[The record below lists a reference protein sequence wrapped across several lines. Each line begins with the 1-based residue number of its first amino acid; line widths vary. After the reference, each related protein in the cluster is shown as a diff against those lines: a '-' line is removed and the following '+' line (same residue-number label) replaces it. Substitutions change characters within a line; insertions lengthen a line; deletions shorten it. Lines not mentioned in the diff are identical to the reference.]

1 MFGCPRAHA
10 GPMAYIPFII
20 DQSRSPFQV
29 FGLVVLVGFEACF
42 GGVAWAEEPE
52 EHQDDV
58 DSTVLVRD
66 QRLNAPDAQSTSAA
80 VSSVVVDERI
90 PASWDVGAAVDSVSG
105 TTVTRLGG
113 LGDFS
118 SVSIR
123 GSSTRQ
129 VQVHLE
135 GIPLNPDGTSSVYLS
150 ELPLQAFE
158 RVDVYRGNAP
168 PQLGAAP
175 IGGVVNLVTSQ
186 RPGSAVYATG
196 GSFNTARV
204 GGSLNHSAWDGKLR
218 TLVLVD
224 AFHTQGDFSFFN
236 DSGTRYT
243 LIDDAVQERV
253 NNDTDQ
259 LSALMRVQ
267 ADLGLWQLTVMD
279 SVMQREEGLPGH
291 SGNRAFDARLEGF
304 RNLGAVE
311 LERGLAQGQFRVRA
325 WHQHRRETLLDLEG
339 EVGAGTQHLSTLSQQ
354 LGVLSSASWVASPS
368 MVASLTVW
376 GRRDRG
382 LTEDWLGDEAFPL
395 HKRATYG
402 AALSGDLWLLNER
415 LRITPVVQGGLLDN
429 RELQVEESD
438 TPTPVPLQANFT
450 PRIGALL
457 QVQPN
462 LVFKANA
469 GRYFR
474 PPDFGELY
482 GDRGALLGNEALRP
496 EQGWQADVGLRA
508 RSPDHWAVQ
517 GSVELGH
524 FWQSSTDLI
533 TWVQNSQRTLVAQ
546 NIGQA
551 WTQGVELS
559 VQGDLAGWVDLQWN
573 LTRMASVNLVPDPA
587 VADNQLPRVPL
598 WELSTQSSVHW
609 GERVRVGHHWTYVA
623 QNYWDSTNWYLSPPR
638 SLHGAFVRVQPV
650 DQGPS
655 LECSVLNLQNR
666 QVQSLPRNVLDPK
679 DPSLILQPLTDFV
692 GYPLPGR
699 TVLLTLRWET

>member
-1 MFGCPRAHA
+1 MTPTNNRTRLSRAPLRVCGFA
-10 GPMAYIPFII
+10 
-20 DQSRSPFQV
+20 
-29 FGLVVLVGFEACF
+29 VGALWCLLAPVAQAEDAPPEDAQDTSEDGEAAM
-42 GGVAWAEEPE
+42 V
-52 EHQDDV
+52 
-58 DSTVLVRD
+58 VRD
-66 QRLNAPDAQSTSAA
+66 KRLAAPDAQNTSAA
-80 VSSVVVDERI
+80 VTVIEVDERI
-90 PASWDVGAAVDSVSG
+90 PASWDVGAAVDSASG

-118 SVSIR
+118 AVSIR

-129 VQVHLE
+129 VQIHLD
-135 GIPLNPDGTSSVYLS
+135 GIPLNPDGSSSVNLS

-158 RVDVYRGNAP
+158 RVEVYRGNAP

-186 RPGSAVYATG
+186 LPGSAVYATG

-204 GGSLNHSAWDGKLR
+204 GGSLNHTALEGKLR

-224 AFHTQGDFSFFN
+224 AFHTQGDFDFFN
-236 DSGTRYT
+236 DSGTRYN
-243 LIDDAVQERV
+243 LIDDSVQERV

-267 ADLGLWQLTVMD
+267 ADLGPWQLTVMD
-279 SVMQREEGLPGH
+279 TAMQREEGLPGH

-311 LERGLAQGQFRVRA
+311 LERSLERGRFQARA

-339 EVGAGTQHLSTLSQQ
+339 EVGAGTQHLSTVSQQ
-354 LGVLSSASWVASPS
+354 LGVLSSASWVASPAL
-368 MVASLTVW
+368 VGSLTVW
-376 GRRDRG
+376 GRWDRG

-402 AALSGDLWLLNER
+402 AALSADIWLLQDR
-415 LRITPVVQGGLLDN
+415 LRITPVVQGGVLDN
-429 RELQVEESD
+429 RELALEEVD
-438 TPTPVPLQANFT
+438 TVAPVPLQPSFT
-450 PRIGALL
+450 PRIGALVEL
-457 QVQPN
+457 QPN

-474 PPDFGELY
+474 PPDFAELY
-482 GDRGALLGNEALRP
+482 GDRGALLGNEGLRP

-508 RSPDHWAVQ
+508 RSPEHWWLQ

-533 TWVQNSQRTLVAQ
+533 TWIQNSQRTLVAQ

-559 VQGDLAGWVDLQWN
+559 AQADVAGWVDLQWN
-573 LTRMASVNLVPDPA
+573 LTRMASVNLVQDPA

-598 WELSTQSSVHW
+598 WEISTQSSVHW
-609 GERVRVGHHWTYVA
+609 GERVRIGHHWTYVA
-623 QNYWDSTNWYLSPPR
+623 QNYWDSTNWYLTPPR
-638 SLHGAFVRVQPV
+638 SLHGAFVRTQPFEK
-650 DQGPS
+650 GPS
-655 LECSVLNLQNR
+655 LEASVLNLQNR
-666 QVQSLPRNVLDPK
+666 QVESVPRNVLDPK

-699 TVLLTLRWET
+699 TVLLTLRWES